1 MTRSVLV
8 AAGLALGVVASASG
22 QVLYSATNQTG
33 SRFNAG
39 LDPVD
44 GLPVIVFDDV
54 FVSSATI
61 LNQPQ
66 VTITS
71 ISVGIRRLAAA
82 PATSVSL
89 FLGVMTGTS
98 FTTLGLSSIIPLGT
112 ASLPAN
118 GAAATTLNVG
128 GSNPLGLATLN
139 VNSGVT
145 GAPGFSGFF
154 VGVAL
159 GNGDT
164 ANGWRIINNPP
175 AVGASFNG
183 FWEVDSAGF
192 AGPFAFGTPPGS
204 QPSNFM
210 ISVEGFGVPTPG
222 TMALLGV
229 AGLAATRRRR

>member
-39 LDPVD
+39 LDPVG
-44 GLPVIVFDDV
+44 GLPLIIFDDV
-54 FVSSATI
+54 FVSNATI

-71 ISVGIRRLAAA
+71 INVGIRRIANA
-82 PATSVSL
+82 PSTSVSI

-98 FTTLGLSSIIPLGT
+98 FGTLGLSSIIPLGSGT
-112 ASLPAN
+112 LPAN
-118 GAAATTLNVG
+118 GATAVTQNVG
-128 GSNPLGLATLN
+128 GTNALGFATLN

-145 GAPGFSGFF
+145 GAEGFSGFF

-159 GNGDT
+159 GNADT
-164 ANGWRIINNPP
+164 ANGWRVVNTPP

-192 AGPFAFGTPPGS
+192 AGPFAFGNPPGS

-210 ISVEGFGVPTPG
+210 INVEGFGIPTPG

>member
-39 LDPVD
+39 LDPVG
-44 GLPVIVFDDV
+44 GLPLIIFDDV
-54 FVSSATI
+54 FVSNATI

-71 ISVGIRRLAAA
+71 IN
-82 PATSVSL
+82 VSI

-98 FTTLGLSSIIPLGT
+98 FGTLGLSSIIPLGSGT
-112 ASLPAN
+112 LPAN
-118 GAAATTLNVG
+118 GATAVTQNVG
-128 GSNPLGLATLN
+128 GTNALGFATLN

-145 GAPGFSGFF
+145 GAEGFSGFF

-159 GNGDT
+159 GNADT
-164 ANGWRIINNPP
+164 ANGWRVVNTPP

-192 AGPFAFGTPPGS
+192 AGPFAFGNPPGS

-210 ISVEGFGVPTPG
+210 INVEGFGIPTPG